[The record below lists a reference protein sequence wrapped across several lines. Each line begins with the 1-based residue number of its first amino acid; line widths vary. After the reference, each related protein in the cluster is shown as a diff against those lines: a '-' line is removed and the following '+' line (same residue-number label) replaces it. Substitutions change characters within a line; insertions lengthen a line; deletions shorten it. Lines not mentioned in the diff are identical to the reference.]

1 MDSIGGLR
9 FCFLAHP
16 TKNHLP
22 RFRKPLQPAY
32 PPSIGCGKEGGAL
45 NSKMQRAQA
54 LHRESRLDDA
64 RVLCEELLQED
75 PRRFEALS
83 LLALI
88 AAQQGDFERAIV
100 SYDRVIAVKPGFA
113 DAYSNRGASFAAL
126 NRPNEALAN
135 FDQAIAIDSV
145 HVGAHMGRAIVWL
158 LQGDFARGWREFE
171 WRWETSQGR
180 AMQEHKGISQP
191 PWLGAED
198 IGGKTI
204 LLYSEKGLGDTLQFC
219 RFAKSVRAL
228 GATVLLQVQEALV
241 EVLEQLDGVS
251 QVLADTRRPP
261 PFDNHCPLLS
271 LPLALKIELAAISG
285 GKYLRT
291 PPASAARW
299 RAKLA
304 ESSRPRIGLVW
315 RGDPDNPIDRARSLG
330 LTQLLSQLP
339 GRYRYVSLQMKLNES
354 EQRIAAAHSRDF
366 SLSQDLNFAETAA
379 LCECLDL
386 VISVDT
392 SIAHLS
398 AALGQKTWI
407 LLPFNA
413 DCRWLLDRSDSPW
426 YRSATLYRQAR
437 SGDWDGVLTRVAAD
451 LNREFA

>member
-1 MDSIGGLR
+1 MSSG
-9 FCFLAHP
+9 
-16 TKNHLP
+16 
-22 RFRKPLQPAY
+22 QY
-32 PPSIGCGKEGGAL
+32 
-45 NSKMQRAQA
+45 KMQQVRA
-54 LHRESRLDDA
+54 LHREGRLDDA

-75 PRRFEALS
+75 PGHFEALS
-83 LLALI
+83 LLALV
-88 AAQQGDFERAIV
+88 AAQQGDFERAIL
-100 SYDRVIAVKPGFA
+100 SYGRVIAVNPDLA

-126 NRPNEALAN
+126 NRPNEALMD
-135 FDQAIAIDSV
+135 FDQAIAIDSA

-171 WRWETSQGR
+171 WRWKTSQGR
-180 AMQEHKGISQP
+180 AMQEHQGISQP
-191 PWLGAED
+191 QWLGAED
-198 IGGKTI
+198 IAGKTI

-219 RFAKSVRAL
+219 RFAKSVHAL

-251 QVLADTRRPP
+251 QVFADTGRPP
-261 PFDNHCPLLS
+261 PFDLHCPLLS
-271 LPLALKIELAAISG
+271 LPLALKIELAAVEG
-285 GKYLRT
+285 GEYLRT
-291 PPASAARW
+291 RPASAARW
-299 RAKLA
+299 RVKLA
-304 ESSRPRIGLVW
+304 ESSKPRIGLVW
-315 RGDPDNPIDRARSLG
+315 RGDPDNPIDPTRSLG
-330 LTQLLSQLP
+330 LAQLLAQLP
-339 GRYRYVSLQMKLNES
+339 GHPRYVSLQKNLSKS
-354 EQRIAAAHSRDF
+354 EQGIAAAHSDDF

-413 DCRWLLDRSDSPW
+413 DCRWLMDRSDTPW

-437 SGDWDGVLTRVAAD
+437 SGDWGSVLVRIAAD
-451 LNREFA
+451 LSREFD